1 MPKTPA
7 IPTIHTFSSHATRVE
22 IGDERFYYSYD
33 TLIAY
38 ETRQLR
44 IRLVSPSRSTTLDLK
59 KMNVSGKLG
68 VERFEVVTESMFLD
82 LINL

>member
-1 MPKTPA
+1 MSKTPA
-7 IPTIHTFSSHATRVE
+7 IPVIHTYSTHAAHVE

-44 IRLVSPSRSTTLDLK
+44 IRLVSPSRTTTLDLK
-59 KMNVSGKLG
+59 RMG
-68 VERFEVVTESMFLD
+68 VEWFEVVTESMFLD

>member
-38 ETRQLR
+38 ETHQLR

-59 KMNVSGKLG
+59 KMG
-68 VERFEVVTESMFLD
+68 VEWFEVVTESMFLD

>member
-59 KMNVSGKLG
+59 KMG
-68 VERFEVVTESMFLD
+68 VEWFEVVTMDMFLS
-82 LINL
+82 LIAL

>member
-1 MPKTPA
+1 MSKTPA

-38 ETRQLR
+38 ETHQLR
-44 IRLVSPSRSTTLDLK
+44 IRLVSPSRITTLDLK
-59 KMNVSGKLG
+59 KMG
-68 VERFEVVTESMFLD
+68 VEWFEVVTESMFLD

>member
-7 IPTIHTFSSHATRVE
+7 IPVIHTFSSHATRVE

-59 KMNVSGKLG
+59 KMG

>member
-59 KMNVSGKLG
+59 KMG